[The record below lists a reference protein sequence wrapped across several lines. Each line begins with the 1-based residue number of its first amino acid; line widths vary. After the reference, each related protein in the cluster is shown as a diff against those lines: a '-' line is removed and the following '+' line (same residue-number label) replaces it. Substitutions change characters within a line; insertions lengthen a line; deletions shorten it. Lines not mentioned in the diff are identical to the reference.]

1 MSLTLEAHSLL
12 TAGTMLSPLVF
23 LQSLLSYRLSRAHT
37 QTDTHY
43 THTLPCHAPLSFYR
57 IHTVHKARDVPAG
70 SHCSTRRKLH
80 EPNRN

>member
-1 MSLTLEAHSLL
+1 MSLTLEVHTLL

-37 QTDTHY
+37 QTHTHF
-43 THTLPCHAPLSFYR
+43 TATPLSFYR

-70 SHCSTRRKLH
+70 SLLH
-80 EPNRN
+80 APQAA

>member
-1 MSLTLEAHSLL
+1 MGLTLEVHSLL

-23 LQSLLSYRLSRAHT
+23 LQSLLSYRLSRTHT
-37 QTDTHY
+37 HTTHTHY
-43 THTLPCHAPLSFYR
+43 FPATPLSFYR